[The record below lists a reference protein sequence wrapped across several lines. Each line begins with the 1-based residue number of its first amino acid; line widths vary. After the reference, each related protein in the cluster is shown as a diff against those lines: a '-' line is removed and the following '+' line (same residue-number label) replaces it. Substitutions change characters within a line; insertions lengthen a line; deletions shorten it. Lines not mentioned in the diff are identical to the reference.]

1 LFNVGV
7 RDLCQKLNE
16 YKGRRL
22 NDVLS
27 VDMFGDIPNY
37 KVKDFHLMPPVGV
50 GREFILLSSSL
61 ASPALTLFF
70 ALRTSFRRSSGL
82 ASWEESSWQESTL
95 E

>member
-1 LFNVGV
+1 L
-7 RDLCQKLNE
+7 RDLCWRLNH
-16 YKGRRL
+16 YPGRRR
-22 NDVLS
+22 DEVL
-27 VDMFGDIPNY
+27 DANMFHEIQVYQAD
-37 KVKDFHLMPPVGV
+37 DFSFTAVEG

-82 ASWEESSWQESTL
+82 ASWQESFWQESTL